1 MKHNFRNVPWGRLLS
16 VILAATLLI
25 SGLETSLFVQAAEGG
40 TISIGTAEDLQ
51 KIGTD
56 AAYPMSGDYRLTADI
71 DLSGSNWEPMGGHL
85 GNKGTCNPTEE
96 NVFSGTFDGQGH
108 VISGLTINLSDSI
121 NEVNKY
127 GQVGLFSVIGSNDA
141 SDYAEVK
148 NLIFTDVNIH
158 TDFPDGLAAVGTL
171 AGEVNGYA
179 NISGIVVVDGTLM
192 VNPTGICDTV
202 GAGGIIGECRT
213 SDSSIMNNFISVKDC
228 YNGADVFADGSRTDL
243 VYAAG
248 IIGRVAQS
256 ACKTVS
262 QCVNTGIVQY
272 AGYDAFG
279 IATAQNGNASF
290 LSTLTDCYIPSS
302 LEQQILGGVT
312 AVKDKELL
320 SGTLV
325 GNLSADTWQAE
336 KGCYPVP
343 KFCLTSSA
351 AGRIYLSGLSLTFA
365 EGENASGVR
374 TEIVLP
380 QTAGSDAITW
390 SSSEEKALTIEGD
403 KAIAHPAEI
412 GMDTTVLLTAHS
424 DKGYSRSFKIVVLS
438 DNAQVAAFDQPY
450 AKVNTPLEVTVSNL
464 PEGSSLNYQ
473 WSVGGTAISNTGN
486 SYTPTENDLEKF
498 ISVAITTADGSVSWN
513 LSTYCSELPV
523 VYIDTNDGQEV
534 NSNTVAKDAV
544 MKIQGNDEFNDQS
557 YWYDGK
563 TTIKGRGNSTWSQAV
578 AWRVKKPYKLKLGT
592 KANLLGLGTNNKKAS
607 KNTNKHWVL
616 LANMIDHTNM
626 RNELAYN
633 FSKDIGMEVSMGT
646 TNVVLILNGQYQ
658 GIYELAEHV
667 RVGSA
672 RVNVHDWEGL
682 ADDIAEAICLQNP
695 TLKQSDLEEAMEQDY
710 SWVTTKEVAFKNNT
724 YRISDYYTEDIP
736 EVTGGFLLDMDFR
749 STSDQYKYISTFP
762 TKYGNIPMFF
772 RSPEYAK
779 TSDVMMAYAK
789 NYLDAYEAALRSPDF
804 TTDYNGQKVHYTD
817 LFELDSLLQYWLLC
831 EYVNNW
837 DSMKN
842 STYLYKDIEGKAKM
856 GPAWDYDWAWGNIN
870 MYSMTGPFVYDNWHT
885 TLCGMDTFQGGFAE
899 QGYQKEQWNRY
910 LVKDPYFVTKA
921 FEFYKENR
929 PTVIEDIMKEGGTID
944 ALQEKYRSASL
955 ANDDKWAYSYDNCS
969 GFAFVNGQKVQTTS
983 QTFDAAV
990 ESLKTFIEKRVEWMD
1005 AQFTDVQGFYRSL
1018 GNQVSSKITVT
1029 AVEDSTDGTVTAK
1042 AKVTDANVDAVTFLI
1057 NGRKAEAGGST
1068 VIPLTDGEASIV
1080 VDNRLLEAADGVMN
1094 TIEVL
1099 GLKGNNY
1106 VTNAMNFTN
1115 IITTYVVVPDAL
1127 TGTVTVTSSREGNAS
1142 YPGDTLTAAV
1152 GDDTNNTGELSYQWY
1167 AGETAI
1173 TGATSAAYELTE
1185 AEIGKSVSVKV
1196 ASTVETGTIQGKY
1209 KGTVSQD
1216 PDKVPQKLTGT
1227 VTVTSSREGN
1237 ASYPGDTLTATV
1249 GDDTNNTGELSYQ
1262 WYAGETAIAG
1272 AVSATYELTEAE
1284 IGKSV
1289 SVKVASSVETGTIQ
1303 GTYAGTVTEET
1314 EPGPEPGPEV
1324 PAELTGT
1331 VTVSSARSG
1340 GISYPGD
1347 VLTATVSQDNNTG
1360 ILSYQWYANNA
1371 RITGAANKSYVLT
1384 ANDIGKKLTVEVT
1397 SSVETG
1403 KISGTYAGKVE
1414 AQPVQP
1420 IKATS
1425 ISLSAKS
1432 KKMYAY
1438 QTLQLKAIVNPKG
1451 ASQNVS
1457 YKVDKKSIAMVSNS
1471 GLVTAKMPG
1480 KVKVTVEATDGSN
1493 VKATYTITVL
1503 KPVIK
1508 VSGKTTVKPRKSI
1521 TLTAKAFGLKGTVK
1535 WKLDAKGKKLLKL
1548 NKTKGN
1554 KVKLTAKKNA
1564 GTAKL
1569 TISCGKKKVTKTIR
1583 VKK

>member
-1 MKHNFRNVPWGRLLS
+1 MRHIFRNVPWGRLLA
-16 VILAATLLI
+16 VILTATLLI
-25 SGLETSLFVQAAEGG
+25 TGLETSLFVQAAEGG

-51 KIGTD
+51 KIGSD
-56 AAYPMSGDYRLTADI
+56 AAYPMSGDYQLTADI
-71 DLSGSNWEPMGGHL
+71 DLSGSDWEPMGGYL
-85 GNKGTCNPTEE
+85 GNKGTCNPAEA

-121 NEVNKY
+121 DQANKY
-127 GQVGLFSVIGSNDA
+127 GQVGLFSVIGSDSA

-148 NLIFTDVNIH
+148 NLIFTDVNIY

-192 VNPTGICDTV
+192 VNPTGSCDTV

-213 SDSSIMNNFISVKDC
+213 ADSSIMNNFISVKDC

-256 ACKTVS
+256 ACKMIS

-320 SGTLV
+320 SGVLV
-325 GNLSADTWQAE
+325 GNLSADIWQAQA
-336 KGCYPVP
+336 GCYPVP
-343 KFCLTSSA
+343 QFCLTSSA

-365 EGENASGVR
+365 EGETASGVR

-380 QTAGSDAITW
+380 QTAGSDSITW

-403 KAIAHPAEI
+403 KAVAHPAEI

-424 DKGYSRSFKIVVLS
+424 DKGYNRSFKIVVLS
-438 DNAQVAAFDQPY
+438 DNAQIAAFDQPY
-450 AKVNTPLEVTVSNL
+450 AKVDTPLAVTVSNL
-464 PEGSSLNYQ
+464 PEGSSLKYR
-473 WSVGGTAISNTGN
+473 WSVDGADISNTSS
-486 SYTPTENDLEKF
+486 SYTPTANDLEKF

-513 LSTYCSELPV
+513 LSTYYSELPV
-523 VYIDTNDGQEV
+523 VYIDTNDGQGI

-578 AWRVKKPYKLKLGT
+578 AWNVKKPYKLKLGT
-592 KANLLGLGTNNKKAS
+592 KSNLLGLGTNNKKAS

-646 TNVVLILNGQYQ
+646 TNVALILNGQYQ

-695 TLKQSDLEEAMEQDY
+695 TLKQSDLEEQMEQDY
-710 SWVTTKEVAFKNNT
+710 SWVTTKEVTFKNNT

-736 EVTGGFLLDMDFR
+736 DVTGGFLLDMDFR
-749 STSDQYKYISTFP
+749 STSDQYKYISTFS

-779 TSDVMMAYAK
+779 TSDVMMAFAK
-789 NYLDAYEAALRSPDF
+789 NYLDAYETALRSPDF
-804 TTDYNGQKVHYTD
+804 TADYNGQKVHYTD

-885 TLCGMDTFQGGFAE
+885 TLCGMDMSQGGFAE

-910 LVKDPYFVTKA
+910 LVKDPYFATKA
-921 FEFYKENR
+921 FEFYKKNR
-929 PTVIEDIMKEGGTID
+929 PTVIEDIMKDGGVID
-944 ALQEKYRSASL
+944 SLQTKYRSASL
-955 ANDDKWAYSYDNCS
+955 ANDDKWAYSYDRCS
-969 GFAFVNGQKVQTTS
+969 GFAFVNGQKVSTTS
-983 QTFDAAV
+983 QRYDAAV
-990 ESLKTFIEKRVEWMD
+990 ESMKTFIEKRVEWMD
-1005 AQFTDVQGFYRSL
+1005 AQFTDVQAFYRSL

-1057 NGRKAEAGGST
+1057 NGRKAEVGGST
-1068 VIPLTDGEASIV
+1068 VIPLTNGEASIV
-1080 VDNRLLEAADGVMN
+1080 VDNRLLESETGAMN

-1115 IITTYVVVPDAL
+1115 IVTTYVVVPEVL
-1127 TGTVTVTSSREGNAS
+1127 SGTITVTSSREGNVS
-1142 YPGDTLTAAV
+1142 YPGDILTAAV
-1152 GDDTNNTGELSYQWY
+1152 GE
-1167 AGETAI
+1167 
-1173 TGATSAAYELTE
+1173 
-1185 AEIGKSVSVKV
+1185 
-1196 ASTVETGTIQGKY
+1196 
-1209 KGTVSQD
+1209 
-1216 PDKVPQKLTGT
+1216 
-1227 VTVTSSREGN
+1227 
-1237 ASYPGDTLTATV
+1237 
-1249 GDDTNNTGELSYQ
+1249 DTNNTGELSYQ
-1262 WYAGETAIAG
+1262 WYAGETAIAD
-1272 AVSATYELTEAE
+1272 ATNVDYVLTESE
-1284 IGKSV
+1284 IGKTV
-1289 SVKVASSVETGTIQ
+1289 SVKAVSTVETGYIQ
-1303 GTYAGTVTEET
+1303 GEYTGDILEQS
-1314 EPGPEPGPEV
+1314 EPGPGPGPET
-1324 PAELTGT
+1324 PAGLTGT

-1340 GISYPGD
+1340 GISYPQD
-1347 VLTATVSQDNNTG
+1347 ILTATVSQDNNTG
-1360 ILSYQWYANNA
+1360 ILNYQWYADNVKIA
-1371 RITGAANKSYVLT
+1371 GATNKSYILT
-1384 ANDIGKKLTVEVT
+1384 VSDIGKKMMVEVT
-1397 SSVETG
+1397 STVETG

-1414 AQPVQP
+1414 AQPAQP
-1420 IKATS
+1420 IKAAS

-1432 KKMYAY
+1432 KKIYPY
-1438 QTLQLKAIVNPKG
+1438 QNLQMKVTIKPSG
-1451 ASQNVS
+1451 ASQQVVYS
-1457 YKVDKKSIAMVSNS
+1457 VDKKSVAAISKT
-1471 GLVTAKMPG
+1471 GKLTAKAPG
-1480 KVKVTVEATDGSN
+1480 KVKVAVRTTDGSN
-1493 VKATYTITVL
+1493 LRATFTVTVQ

-1508 VSGKTTVKPRKSI
+1508 VKGKLSVRMKKSI
-1521 TLTAKAFGLKGTVK
+1521 TLTAKPYGLKGKVK
-1535 WKLDAKGKKLLKL
+1535 WKLDARGKKLLKL

-1554 KVKLTAKKNA
+1554 KVKLTARDKT

-1569 TISCGKKKVTKTIR
+1569 TISCGKKKVTKKIR

>member
-1 MKHNFRNVPWGRLLS
+1 MKQNFRNVSWGRLLS
-16 VILAATLLI
+16 VILTAALLFT
-25 SGLETSLFVQAAEGG
+25 SLETPLFVQAAEGDA
-40 TISIGTAEDLQ
+40 ISIGTAADLR

-56 AAYPMSGDYRLTADI
+56 SAYPMNGDYKLTADI

-85 GNKGTCNPTEE
+85 GNKGTCNPAEA

-108 VISGLTINLSDSI
+108 VISGLTINLNDSI
-121 NEVNKY
+121 NQTNQY
-127 GQVGLFSVIGSNDA
+127 GQVGLFSVIGSNNA
-141 SDYAEVK
+141 NDYAEVK
-148 NLIFTDVNIH
+148 NLIFTDVDIR
-158 TDFPDGLAAVGTL
+158 TDFPDGFAAVGTL

-179 NISGIVVVDGTLM
+179 NISGIVVVDGNLM
-192 VNPTGICDTV
+192 VNPSGVCDTV

-213 SDSSIMNNFISVKDC
+213 ADSSIMNNFISVTDC
-228 YNGADVFADGSRTDL
+228 YNGADVFADGSRADL

-256 ACKTVS
+256 GCKTIS

-279 IATAQNGNASF
+279 IATAQNGNAGF
-290 LSTLTDCYIPSS
+290 LNTLTDCYIPSS

-312 AVKDKELL
+312 AVKDKNLL

-336 KGCYPVP
+336 VGCYPVP

-351 AGRIYLSGLSLTFA
+351 AGRIYLSGLSLVFA
-365 EGENASGVR
+365 EEETASSVR

-380 QTAGSDAITW
+380 QAAGGDAITW
-390 SSSEEKALTIEGD
+390 SSSEETALTIEGD
-403 KAIAHPAEI
+403 KAVAHPTEI
-412 GMDTTVLLTAHS
+412 GMDTTVMLTARS

-450 AKVNTPLEVTVSNL
+450 AKVGTALTVSVSNL
-464 PEGSSLNYQ
+464 PEGTRLNYR
-473 WSVGGTAISNTGN
+473 WSVGGKAITNSGN
-486 SYTPTENDLEKF
+486 SYTPTKNDLEKF

-523 VYIDTNDGQEV
+523 IYIDTNDGQGI

-544 MKIQGNDEFNDQS
+544 MKMQGNDEFNDPS
-557 YWYDGK
+557 YWYNGK

-578 AWRVKKPYKLKLGT
+578 AWNVKKPYKLKLDK
-592 KANLLGLGTNNKKAS
+592 KANLYGLGKNNKKES
-607 KNTNKHWVL
+607 KNTNKHWTL

-633 FSKDIGMEVSMGT
+633 FSRDIGMEVSMGT

-695 TLKQSDLEEAMEQDY
+695 ALKQSDLEDVMEQDY
-710 SWVTTKEVAFKNNT
+710 SWVTTKEVTFKGTT
-724 YRISDYYTEDIP
+724 YKIADYYTEEIP

-749 STSDQYKYISTFP
+749 SKSDQYKYISTFS
-762 TKYGNIPMFF
+762 TRYGNIPMFF

-779 TSDVMMAYAK
+779 TSDVMMAFAQG
-789 NYLDAYEAALRSPDF
+789 YLDAYEASLRSPDF
-804 TTDYNGQKVHYTD
+804 TTEYNGENVHYTD
-817 LFELDSLLQYWLLC
+817 LFDLDSLLQYWLLC

-921 FEFYKENR
+921 FEFYKKYR
-929 PTVIEDIMKEGGTID
+929 PTVIEDIMKNGGTID
-944 ALQEKYRSASL
+944 TLQKKYSSASL
-955 ANDDKWAYSYDNCS
+955 ANDDKWAYSYDRCS
-969 GFAFVNGQKVQTTS
+969 GYAFVNGQQVHTTS
-983 QTFDAAV
+983 QTYDAAV
-990 ESLKTFIEKRVEWMD
+990 ESLKTFIEKRMQWMD
-1005 AQFTDVQGFYRSL
+1005 AQFTDVQGLYRSL
-1018 GNQVSSKITVT
+1018 GNQVSSKISVT
-1029 AVEDSTDGTVTAK
+1029 AKENSADGTVTATV
-1042 AKVTDANVDAVTFLI
+1042 KVTDANVNAVTFLV
-1057 NGRKAEAGGST
+1057 NGKKAEVSGST
-1068 VIPLTDGEASIV
+1068 VVPLTNGEASIT
-1080 VDNRLLEAADGVMN
+1080 VDDRLLEATEGAMN

-1099 GLKGNNY
+1099 GLRGNAY
-1106 VTNAMNFTN
+1106 VTGAMNFTN
-1115 IITTYVVVPDAL
+1115 IVTTNVEVPEVL
-1127 TGTVTVTSSREGNAS
+1127 TGTVTVTSSREGDVS
-1142 YPGDTLTAAV
+1142 YPGDTLTAKVSDDTNNTGTLSYQWYAGSTKITGATKSSYVLTESEIGKSISVRVASTVQTQTIQGKYKGTVNQDPEKLPQKLTGTVTVTSSREGDVSYPGDTLTANV
-1152 GDDTNNTGELSYQWY
+1152 GDDTNNTGTLNYQWF

-1173 TGATSAAYELTE
+1173 AGATKSSYMLTE
-1185 AEIGKSVSVKV
+1185 SEIGKSVSVKV
-1196 ASTVETGTIQGKY
+1196 ASTVETGQIQG
-1209 KGTVSQD
+1209 
-1216 PDKVPQKLTGT
+1216 
-1227 VTVTSSREGN
+1227 E
-1237 ASYPGDTLTATV
+1237 
-1249 GDDTNNTGELSYQ
+1249 
-1262 WYAGETAIAG
+1262 
-1272 AVSATYELTEAE
+1272 
-1284 IGKSV
+1284 
-1289 SVKVASSVETGTIQ
+1289 
-1303 GTYAGTVTEET
+1303 YAGTIVA
-1314 EPGPEPGPEV
+1314 EPGPGPGPDD

-1331 VTVSSARSG
+1331 VAVSSSRTGSV
-1340 GISYPGD
+1340 SYPGD
-1347 VLTATVSQDNNTG
+1347 VLTVKVAQDNNTG
-1360 ILSYQWYANNA
+1360 TLGYQWFANGVK
-1371 RITGAANKSYVLT
+1371 ITGATKATYVLT
-1384 ANDIGKKLTVEVT
+1384 TQQIGKKLTVEVT

-1403 KISGTYAGKVE
+1403 KISGTYAGRVAAK
-1414 AQPVQP
+1414 P

-1425 ISLSAKS
+1425 ISVSAKS

-1438 QTLQLKAIVNPKG
+1438 QTLQLKATVKPQG

-1457 YKVDKKSIAMVSNS
+1457 YTVDKKSVATVSKS
-1471 GLVTAKMPG
+1471 GKVTAKSPG
-1480 KVKVTVEATDGSN
+1480 KVKITVKATDGSN
-1493 VKATYTITVL
+1493 VKTTYTVTVL
-1503 KPVIK
+1503 KPVLK
-1508 VSGKTTVKPRKSI
+1508 VSGKTTVKLKKSI
-1521 TLTAKAFGLKGTVK
+1521 TLTAKPYGLKGTVK
-1535 WKLDAKGKKLLKL
+1535 WKLDAKGKKLLKM
-1548 NKTKGN
+1548 NRSKGN
-1554 KVKLTAKKNA
+1554 KVKLTAKKNT

-1569 TISCGKKKVTKTIR
+1569 TITCGKKKVTKKIR